1 VTIRTKSFVA
11 LWLLIAL
18 AAARI
23 AVVGYSYR
31 EGERLDLDQQRAS
44 DEISELS
51 TVWRALTEMNDD
63 QRAFELTG
71 ALILPEKR
79 ERARRTY
86 SSAIDRLSALA
97 TDATQVDLLARL
109 RSSVASWMATWHTVP
124 TTTRPSIAEGEVILR
139 DSESR
144 FTPIAAL
151 LAAFDAHER
160 ELLQRAM
167 ASTARQRNRYSTTIA
182 GVAAINIGMVIVVMF
197 FAKRWLLDPL
207 KQLTESSERIGQ
219 GDFTAAHQT
228 LRNDEIGVL
237 FNTFAGMAQ
246 AVQSRERELAAA
258 LDDSRDMA
266 AVTAE
271 SRRRVEAAHADLLA
285 TIETVPAALMIFNA
299 DGSVRLR
306 NRAATDVFGIE
317 PQNPQLRDNYWGR
330 FKRVAK
336 DGSLIP
342 ADQWVSAR
350 ALRGETVQNQELEIH
365 HPDGRVFPILAS
377 GAPLRNELGHIAG
390 AVVAFQ
396 DIGRMRDIDRMKDE
410 FVSIVSHELR
420 TPLTSI
426 RGSVQLVLDVPGS
439 VPDPEHQQLLQIAL
453 NNCERLVRIIN
464 DILDVAKIESG
475 NITLH
480 KKPCQVAEIV
490 RQAVQVVDGPAR
502 VANVMLD
509 VKIPASLR
517 PVMVDQDRIVQALI
531 NLLSNAVKFAPA
543 GTTVAVTVIGS
554 ERTIT
559 ISVADQ
565 GEGIA
570 PENLNRLFRKFQQVD
585 SSSSR
590 KKGGTGLGLAITKAL
605 VEQHGGKISVAS
617 ELNKGTRFSFTLPV
631 ATLDEAASV
640 APVAANRDGSAR
652 LTVRRVLVVDDDDDF
667 RDMMRKQ
674 LAHAGYVV
682 LDARDGSSALHVAR
696 TSKPDVITLDLMMPG
711 LDGWTF
717 IEKLRQE
724 EGLAR
729 IPIIV
734 VSGAPEAA
742 TPGRLPADVA
752 VITKGEG
759 PEKLLRE
766 MSQALGGRGGATI
779 LVAEDDAD
787 LREVLA
793 TSLTRSGHHVL
804 QARDGAEALAAIERE
819 HVDLVVLDLWM
830 PNVDG
835 FEVLE
840 RMKSIASASQIPVV
854 VVTGSDRTGSE
865 VRALHLGA
873 NVYLT
878 KPIEASALTEQVTRL
893 LTGAVPAASSRA
905 ADPAAGSR

>member
-1 VTIRTKSFVA
+1 M
-11 LWLLIAL
+11 LG
-18 AAARI
+18 AARI
-23 AVVGYSYR
+23 AVVAYYYR
-31 EGERLDLDQQRAS
+31 EGTRLDLNQQRAA
-44 DEISELS
+44 DEIAE
-51 TVWRALTEMNDD
+51 VANAWRALTDMKDD

-71 ALILPEKR
+71 ALVLPEKR
-79 ERARRTY
+79 ERSRRVY
-86 SSAIDRLSALA
+86 DAAFDRLSKLA
-97 TDATQVDLLARL
+97 ADPQQVRLLTQM
-109 RSSVASWMATWHTVP
+109 RSSVSAWTAGWDTIT
-124 TTTRPSIAEGEVILR
+124 PSSTLPSAVRAEVILR
-139 DSESR
+139 DSEAR
-144 FTPIAAL
+144 FAPIAAL
-151 LAAFDAHER
+151 LADLDAHER
-160 ELLQRAM
+160 VLLQGAM
-167 ASTARQRNRYSTTIA
+167 RDTARQRNTYSTAITSIA
-182 GVAAINIGMVIVVMF
+182 TVNIVVVVLVMY

-207 KQLTESSERIGQ
+207 TQLTESSERIGQ
-219 GDFTAAHQT
+219 GDFSAAHQT
-228 LRNDEIGVL
+228 LRDDELGVL
-237 FNTFAGMAQ
+237 FNSFAGMAH

-258 LDDSRDMA
+258 LADSREMA

-285 TIETVPAALMIFNA
+285 TIETVPAALMIFNP

-306 NRAATDVFGIE
+306 NKAATDVMGIE
-317 PQNPQLRDNYWGR
+317 PQDPLLRDNYWSR

-336 DGSLIP
+336 DGSVMTP
-342 ADQWVSAR
+342 DQWISAR

-365 HPDGRVFPILAS
+365 HPDGRVFPILAT

-439 VPDPEHQQLLQIAL
+439 VPDAEHRQLLQIAL

-480 KKPCQVAEIV
+480 KRPCQAAEIV
-490 RQAVQVVDGPAR
+490 RQAVQVVEGPAQIAH
-502 VANVMLD
+502 VALD
-509 VKIPASLR
+509 VKIPANLR

-531 NLLSNAVKFAPA
+531 NLLSNAVKFAPPE
-543 GTTVAVTVIGS
+543 TTVAVTVMGTDQ
-554 ERTIT
+554 TIT
-559 ISVADQ
+559 ISVADE

-605 VEQHGGKISVAS
+605 VEQHGGRISVAS
-617 ELNKGTRFSFTLPV
+617 EINKGTRFSFTLPV
-631 ATLDEAASV
+631 ATVEESASV
-640 APVAANRDGSAR
+640 APVAANKDGSAR
-652 LTVRRVLVVDDDDDF
+652 LAVRRVLVVDDDDEF
-667 RDMMRKQ
+667 RDLMRKQ
-674 LAHAGYVV
+674 LSHAGYVV
-682 LDARDGSSALHVAR
+682 LDARDGASALHVAR

-717 IEKLRQE
+717 IDKLRQE

-734 VSGAPEAA
+734 VSAAPDAGE
-742 TPGRLPADVA
+742 PGRLPADVA
-752 VITKGEG
+752 VVTKGEG
-759 PEKLLRE
+759 PERLLRE
-766 MSQALGGRGGATI
+766 MGQALGGRGGATI

-787 LREVLA
+787 LRGVLT
-793 TSLTRSGHHVL
+793 TSLARSGHHVI
-804 QARDGAEALAAIERE
+804 QARDGAEALAAIERG
-819 HVDLVVLDLWM
+819 HVDLMVLDLWM

-840 RMKSIASASQIPVV
+840 RMKAFPGASQIPVV

-865 VRALHLGA
+865 VRALRLGA

-893 LTGAVPAASSRA
+893 LTDAVPAKT
-905 ADPAAGSR
+905 